1 MMALLATGIVLAL
14 MGGLTWGLAKGWSGV
29 AVGLLLWAVS
39 ALGAWAAF
47 MAQGASL

>member
-1 MMALLATGIVLAL
+1 MEQLLAIGILLAL

-29 AVGLLLWAVS
+29 AAGLLLWAVS
-39 ALGAWAAF
+39 ALAAWAAF